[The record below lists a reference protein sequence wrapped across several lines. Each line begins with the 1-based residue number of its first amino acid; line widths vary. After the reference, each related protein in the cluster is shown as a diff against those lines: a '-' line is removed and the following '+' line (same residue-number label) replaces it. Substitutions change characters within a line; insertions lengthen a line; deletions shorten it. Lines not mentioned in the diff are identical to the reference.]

1 MRDLRLRRERP
12 DAAATVPDVRWAGVG
27 RRTHVRSRTVEP
39 VAPDYTSAVAQPLR
53 TGAEH
58 EAPPIDP
65 AAVDKAY
72 RVERARRRVRDERR
86 RASRRA
92 NRRFWVIMLLLVVAC
107 VVLALTVWHEV
118 ERLFGI

>member
-1 MRDLRLRRERP
+1 
-12 DAAATVPDVRWAGVG
+12 
-27 RRTHVRSRTVEP
+27 
-39 VAPDYTSAVAQPLR
+39 VAQPLR
-53 TGAEH
+53 TRAER

-65 AAVDKAY
+65 TAVQRAY
-72 RVERARRRVRDERR
+72 RMERARRRLRDERR

-92 NRRFWVIMLLLVVAC
+92 SRRFWVIMLALLVAC